1 MTLSGDALE
10 SLYTTMVRIRRFDE
24 KTTELFS
31 AGLVKGTAHSYVGE
45 EAVAAGACAN
55 LREGDYIVGTHRGHG
70 HCIAKGAR
78 VDRMMAELMGRA
90 DGYCRGLGGSMHI
103 AALDLNI
110 LGCNGIVAAGLPI
123 GTGAALAAK
132 LRKTDNV
139 VVAFFGDGG
148 ANQGVVHEALN
159 LAAVWKLPAIY
170 LCENN
175 QYALSTATGRT
186 TAGDSIA
193 AGAAAYGI
201 PGVRVD
207 GNDGLAGYEPVRTA
221 VARAHRGADGS
232 VRVCAP
238 RRGQRARDAG
248 RARAHDGR
256 GAQRGAP
263 VRDAARR
270 AGLRHGGGR
279 RPDRRHLRRDARAP
293 RALWRGPRARHA
305 DLGGDVRGRR
315 RGRGDRRA
323 QACGRDPDLRLRR
336 AHDGPAR
343 QPGGE
348 VPLHARRPA
357 HRAARDP
364 RAPGRRHPPR
374 RPALAEPRGVVRPRA
389 RARRRRA
396 RDALR
401 RQGAARLGDPRRQP
415 GDLPR
420 AQGPQRDEGRGAGGA
435 LRDPAGESRREEIG
449 RASCRERV

>member
-1 MTLSGDALE
+1 
-10 SLYTTMVRIRRFDE
+10 
-24 KTTELFS
+24 
-31 AGLVKGTAHSYVGE
+31 
-45 EAVAAGACAN
+45 
-55 LREGDYIVGTHRGHG
+55 
-70 HCIAKGAR
+70 
-78 VDRMMAELMGRA
+78 
-90 DGYCRGLGGSMHI
+90 MHI

-193 AGAAAYGI
+193 ARAAAYGI

-207 GNDGLAGYEPVRTA
+207 GNDVLAVYETVRTA
-221 VARAHRGADGS
+221 V
-232 VRVCAP
+232 
-238 RRGQRARDAG
+238 ARDAG

-263 VRDAARR
+263 VRDATRR

-293 RALWRGPRARHA
+293 RALRRGPRARHA

-323 QACGRDPDLRLRR
+323 PARRRDPDLRLRR
-336 AHDGPAR
+336 PHDGPAR

-357 HRAARDP
+357 HGAARDP
-364 RAPGRRHPPR
+364 PASGPRHPP
-374 RPALAEPRGVVRPRA
+374 P
-389 RARRRRA
+389 
-396 RDALR
+396 
-401 RQGAARLGDPRRQP
+401 
-415 GDLPR
+415 
-420 AQGPQRDEGRGAGGA
+420 
-435 LRDPAGESRREEIG
+435 
-449 RASCRERV
+449 